1 MSPDALTR
9 ERIEQLRLAPHPEGG
24 FYREVFRSSAHVEP
38 ADGRGS
44 RAALTVI
51 HFLLPAGGHSRWHVV
66 RSDEQW
72 TWLEGE
78 PLELLVLAPEARAV
92 ERVRL
97 GPLAAGCV
105 PTHVVPAGAWQAARP
120 GGAFALVTC
129 TVAPGFDFAD
139 FRMVAELSGA
149 RARLAALDEALLALL

>member
-1 MSPDALTR
+1 MSPDARAR

-24 FYREVFRSSAHVEP
+24 FYREVFRSSACVEP
-38 ADGRGS
+38 SDGRGR

-51 HFLLPAGGHSRWHVV
+51 HFLLPDGGHSRWHVV
-66 RSDEQW
+66 GSDEQW

-78 PLELLVLAPEARAV
+78 PLELFVLAPVARAV

-97 GPLAAGCV
+97 GPAAAGCV

-120 GGAFALVTC
+120 GGGFAFVTC

-139 FRMVAELSGA
+139 FRMVAELPGA
-149 RARLAALDEALLALL
+149 RARLAALDGALLALL